1 MWMPKPVY
9 EAVPYAFLLG
19 GVAAIA
25 SAFDVSGVSHL
36 LILVSGVML
45 ILSSVVILKMRRD
58 ARRWARRRAALKAR
72 LRYGSPSVFSPWGIK
87 TKNR

>member
-1 MWMPKPVY
+1 MWIPKPVY
-9 EAVPYAFLLG
+9 EALPYAFLLG

-25 SAFDVSGVSHL
+25 STFDVSGISHL
-36 LILVSGVML
+36 LILACGVTL
-45 ILSSVVILKMRRD
+45 ILSSTIVLKMRRD
-58 ARRWARRRAALKAR
+58 ARRWAKRRAALKAR